1 MKVYKTI
8 ARQVLFPIAMSMKAD
23 RLLQFMSGNS
33 LLNIMYHGVTLNNT
47 QYFSPRHVFVSDFE
61 KEIAYYKHN
70 FDVISIDEAFNR
82 IKK

>member
-47 QYFSPRHVFVSDFE
+47 QYFSPRHVFV
-61 KEIAYYKHN
+61 
-70 FDVISIDEAFNR
+70 
-82 IKK
+82 